1 MEAPQTR
8 EVERTYQNM
17 DKLEVMRSSA
27 YGQLALYAYRAI
39 KDKTEDGRRD
49 YQKKIGTALCVLDG
63 IGLLDKNDFILLQDM
78 RYSDLESCFA
88 YVNKKAGGWYE
99 L

>member
-1 MEAPQTR
+1 MKE
-8 EVERTYQNM
+8 
-17 DKLEVMRSSA
+17 LEVMRREG
-27 YGQLALYAYRAI
+27 YGQLAYYAYMAI
-39 KDKTEDGRRD
+39 KVETEDERKE
-49 YQKKIGTALCVLDG
+49 YQKKIGIALCVLDG
-63 IGLLDKNDFILLQDM
+63 ISLLDKGDFILLQDM

>member
-1 MEAPQTR
+1 
-8 EVERTYQNM
+8 M
-17 DKLEVMRSSA
+17 DKLEVRKREG
-27 YGQLALYAYRAI
+27 YGQLAYYAYRAI
-39 KDKTEDGRRD
+39 KVETEDDRWE
-49 YQKKIGTALCVLDG
+49 YQKKIGIALCVLDG
-63 IGLLDKNDFILLQDM
+63 ISLLDKGDFILLQDM

>member
-1 MEAPQTR
+1 M
-8 EVERTYQNM
+8 N
-17 DKLEVMRSSA
+17 KLEDRKREG
-27 YGQLALYAYRAI
+27 YGQIAYYAYRAI
-39 KDKTEDGRRD
+39 KVETEDERRE
-49 YQKKIGTALCVLDG
+49 YQKKIGIALCVLDG
-63 IGLLDKNDFILLQDM
+63 IELLDKGDFILLQDR